1 MAGKC
6 DYRKKNKTWQQKQ
19 GKYTAIAHCDNMK
32 RTINNKHVK
41 DSIQNEVL

>member
-1 MAGKC
+1 MWLQ
-6 DYRKKNKTWQQKQ
+6 KKKKKTWQQKQ
-19 GKYTAIAHCDNMK
+19 GKYTAIDDCDNKK